1 MPFFAWWTTVRG
13 KALDDEKAPQMI
25 CCAAFRAERLRSNA
39 TIPVVMGAML
49 KAEVMSSL
57 YDNQALQLHYQLH
70 GKISVIGKAAC
81 NAETLPLFYT
91 PGVGAVSTYL
101 QHHPDQ
107 AGAYSVKGNSVA
119 VVSDGSAVLGL
130 GNIGPYGALPVM
142 EGKAMIF
149 HAMAG
154 IDAFP
159 ICLDTQDSD
168 RIVDTVCAIAPSFG
182 GINLE
187 DISAPR
193 CYEIERRIQD
203 RIGIPVMHD
212 DQHATAIVALA
223 GLINACRATN
233 RSIHDLRI
241 VILGAGA
248 SASGTARL
256 MSAFG
261 LWNVVMVDSRGIIH
275 RDRSGLDANKREL
288 AELTNPDRQEGSLE
302 DALAGANCVI
312 GLASGGL
319 LTKEHIRSM
328 ASDPVV
334 FALSNP
340 DPEIDPRE
348 AFVAGA
354 AIVATGRS
362 DYHNQI
368 NNALVFPGLFRGA
381 LDARVPKITTE
392 IKLRA
397 AGALAELVSE
407 PTDETIL
414 PSVFDSRVVP
424 AIAASVT
431 SAQPLHA

>member
-1 MPFFAWWTTVRG
+1 
-13 KALDDEKAPQMI
+13 
-25 CCAAFRAERLRSNA
+25 
-39 TIPVVMGAML
+39 MGATL
-49 KAEVMSSL
+49 KAEVMSSH
-57 YDNQALQLHYQLH
+57 YDNQALQIHYQLH
-70 GKISVIGKAAC
+70 GKITVTGKAEC

-91 PGVGAVSTYL
+91 PGVGAVSSYL
-101 QHHPDQ
+101 QHHPEQ

-168 RIVDTVCAIAPSFG
+168 RIVETVCAIAPSFG

-193 CYEIERRIQD
+193 CYYIERRIQD
-203 RIGIPVMHD
+203 RIDIPVMHD

-223 GLINACRATN
+223 GLINACAVTG
-233 RSIHDLRI
+233 RSIRDLRI

-256 MSAFG
+256 LAAFG
-261 LWNVVMVDSRGIIH
+261 LSNIVMVDSRGVIH
-275 RDRSGLDANKREL
+275 RDRANLDANKKEL
-288 AELTNPDRQEGSLE
+288 AELTNPDRREGSLE
-302 DALAGANCVI
+302 DALAEADCVI

-319 LTKEHIRSM
+319 LSKTHIRSM
-328 ASDPVV
+328 ARNPIV

-340 DPEIDPRE
+340 DPEIDPLE
-348 AFVAGA
+348 AFAAGA

-381 LDARVPKITTE
+381 LDAKVPKITTE

-397 AGALAELVSE
+397 AQALACLVAD
-407 PTDETIL
+407 PTDEMIL
-414 PSVFDSRVVP
+414 PSVFDPRVVH
-424 AIAASVT
+424 AVAASVT
-431 SAQPLHA
+431 NAKPALV